1 MALELAK
8 QEGIKIKMVI
18 VADDLA
24 LTDGKGITGARG
36 VAGTLFVHK
45 IAGACALNSNN
56 NLDDVYFIA
65 EEISHKIGSLGI
77 ALTTCNIPG
86 ILYSIYINTLNLY
99 LIYLI

>member
-1 MALELAK
+1 MAVELAK

-36 VAGTLFVHK
+36 IAGTLFVHK
-45 IAGACALNSNN
+45 IAGACASNSNS
-56 NLDDVYFIA
+56 NLDDVYSIA
-65 EEISHKIGSLGI
+65 EKISHEIGSLGV

-86 ILYSIYINTLNLY
+86 TSSYYLIFISNIYI
-99 LIYLI
+99 